1 MKAEDKFRQA
11 MIDRRVEQN
20 ITKTK
25 LARMIRKSPSF
36 LCDIEARRKNP
47 SISTMVEIAKELKI
61 SLDDIFL
68 K

>member
-11 MIDRRVEQN
+11 MIYKRVQLN

-25 LARMIRKSPSF
+25 LAKMIEKSPSF
-36 LCDIEARRKNP
+36 LCDIESERKNP
-47 SISTMVEIAKELKI
+47 SISTMVDIAKNLRI

>member
-1 MKAEDKFRQA
+1 MKAEDKFRKA
-11 MIDRRVEQN
+11 MIDKRVQLN

-25 LARMIRKSPSF
+25 LAKMIKKSPSF
-36 LCDIEARRKNP
+36 LCDIESERKNP
-47 SISTMVEIAKELKI
+47 SISTMVDIAKNLQI